1 MTDAPLVV
9 RGFLAVRSDGT
20 LRVTK
25 TNPHLRL
32 DEVAFP
38 LTVTVPRTWGKVQAT
53 AIEVALPEP
62 PEARVTVGAAELSDE
77 P

>member
-1 MTDAPLVV
+1 MTDSPLVV

-32 DEVAFP
+32 DEMAFP
-38 LTVTVPRTWGKVQAT
+38 LSVTIPRTWGKVQA
-53 AIEVALPEP
+53 ASIEVELPEP
-62 PEARVTVGAAELSDE
+62 PAARVTVGDAEMTE
-77 P
+77 